1 MTQPLAIVFYEN
13 LLPGR
18 QVVNKLTDL
27 GYRVQTVQVA
37 SSVLETVRREKPL
50 VLVADLALRHGDF
63 CGVIAQLKQDPETTH
78 VPVLGFTNTKNT
90 KLVDAAVAAGA
101 KLVAAETGVLDQLPQ
116 LLDHVLAVE

>member
-1 MTQPLAIVFYEN
+1 MTQPLAIVFYES

-27 GYRVQTVQVA
+27 GYRVHTVQVA
-37 SSVLETVRREKPL
+37 SSVLETVRREKPI

-63 CGVIAQLKQDPETTH
+63 CGVIAQLKQDPETAH

-90 KLVDAAVAAGA
+90 RLVDAAVAAGA
-101 KLVAAETGVLDQLPQ
+101 KLVAADTGVLDQLPQ